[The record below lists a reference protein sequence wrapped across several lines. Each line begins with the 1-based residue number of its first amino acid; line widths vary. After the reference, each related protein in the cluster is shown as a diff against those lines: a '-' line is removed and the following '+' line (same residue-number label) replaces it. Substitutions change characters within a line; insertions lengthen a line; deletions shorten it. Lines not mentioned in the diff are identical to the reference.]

1 MQSIFIQVVLFTL
14 TLNEITKNINDV
26 QSSLIDHK
34 QHLFLSARG
43 PNVLNILVNVLE
55 LIATVYM

>member
-14 TLNEITKNINDV
+14 TLIEITKNINDV
-26 QSSLIDHK
+26 QSKQIDNNTYFF
-34 QHLFLSARG
+34 QARG
-43 PNVLNILVNVLE
+43 PYVLNNLLKVLE